1 MKSISQAI
9 TWFLSYCEH
18 QRKLSRHTLRAY
30 RHDFDRFQRFTA
42 GTLGAEAQVDQVNRQ
57 LVRSWIG
64 TMTDASPRTLR
75 RRIATL
81 KSLFSSL
88 ERENE
93 DMPNPLA
100 GFRDRIRVGL
110 TLPRTVASSTVQA
123 FLREVHKPRSA
134 SPRTT
139 ERHERD
145 VALFELM
152 FGSGMRV
159 CELSAVNI
167 GSVDQDRMLVL
178 VHGKGNRERTVPIVC
193 SELREA
199 LANHIAARA
208 AAGATDADPLFINQ
222 RGARLSEQS
231 IRSLM
236 RRYGKAAG
244 ADALTPHMFRHTVA
258 TLLLEGGA
266 DLRHIQK
273 LLGHSSITTTTIY
286 VHVSEESQR
295 RALTRCHP
303 RLRMKIQC

>member
-1 MKSISQAI
+1 MKSISEAI
-9 TWFLSYCEH
+9 TWFLSYCQH
-18 QRKLSRHTLRAY
+18 QRKLSRHTVRAY
-30 RHDFDRFQRFTA
+30 RHDLDRFQDFTKKTI
-42 GTLGAEAQVDQVNRQ
+42 GSELQVDQVNRQ

-64 TMTDASPRTLR
+64 AMNGASPRTLR
-75 RRIATL
+75 RRVATL
-81 KSLFSSL
+81 KSLLSSL

-93 DMPNPLA
+93 EMANPLA

-123 FLREVHKPRSA
+123 FLREVYKPRSTSVA
-134 SPRTT
+134 STAR
-139 ERHERD
+139 RQRD

-152 FGSGMRV
+152 FGTGMRV
-159 CELSAVNI
+159 CELSGLNL
-167 GSVDQDRMLVL
+167 GSVDQARGLVL
-178 VHGKGNRERTVPIVC
+178 IHGKGNRERAVPIVC
-193 SELREA
+193 PELRDA
-199 LANHIAARA
+199 LAAHVADRTG
-208 AAGATDADPLFINQ
+208 AGAAHADPLFINQ

-244 ADALTPHMFRHTVA
+244 AEKLTPHMFRHTVA

-295 RALTRCHP
+295 RALTKCHP
-303 RLRMKIQC
+303 RIRIKV